1 MSVLGS
7 ATHVTMYQFDPATVK
22 WARYD
27 CEGPLFVVKRNAD
40 PRFRLVIVNRLSRNN
55 FAHAIT
61 ATFHFELV
69 EPYLIFKSQPN
80 GAGSPPTIHGIWF
93 PADEERKKIFDLMT
107 RCVKAENMAD
117 ETPPQPQHQTQPR
130 KENVA
135 MAEQQQAQR
144 EYKPFER
151 AEQATMARQT
161 ISTPP
166 PPPRQQQQQQAAPLV
181 PPTDDAEEA
190 ASAENME
197 YLTPGD
203 ILGEAN
209 VPKLQTAGQRE
220 GDNFVDK
227 ASFKRMLLAA
237 LEDDASLN
245 VLHTKFAGAGLV

>member
-1 MSVLGS
+1 
-7 ATHVTMYQFDPATVK
+7 MYQFDPATVK

-80 GAGSPPTIHGIWF
+80 GAGLPPTIHGIWF

-117 ETPPQPQHQTQPR
+117 ETPPQPQHQPQPR
-130 KENVA
+130 KEDVA
-135 MAEQQQAQR
+135 MAEQQQQAQR
-144 EYKPFER
+144 QLEYKQFER
-151 AEQATMARQT
+151 AEQASVARQA
-161 ISTPP
+161 SLTPP
-166 PPPRQQQQQQAAPLV
+166 PPPRQQQQAAPPV
-181 PPTDDAEEA
+181 PPTGDAEEA
-190 ASAENME
+190 AANTENME
-197 YLTPGD
+197 YLTPAD

-220 GDNFVDK
+220 GGNFVDK

-237 LEDDASLN
+237 LEDDTSLN
-245 VLHTKFAGAGLV
+245 VLHTKFAQAGLV